1 MQFLYAP
8 VGTTNA
14 AGAITLR
21 CTVTCATGEEFDMA
35 WAQPW
40 TWIGNTINAATGA
53 QYTQYQTGATL
64 VVPQVAPPSQAI
76 LQQERER
83 RERRERANTRG
94 YALLDLLL
102 NGEQRESLRAYG
114 FFVAVAPSGNRY
126 RLTRGHHA
134 GNISMWDPATGCW
147 CGTLC
152 VHISTR
158 FPDGDNL
165 AAQLLAIT
173 TNEADFLCVAN
184 LQDGYRPHGVNRV
197 LEEQTEEVVVEVPEG
212 ITPEQMQQAVRDVAH
227 DIENGTYAMVG

>member
-8 VGTTNA
+8 VDTNA

-40 TWIGNTINAATGA
+40 TWIGTTNGTGA
-53 QYTQYQTGATL
+53 QFVTAQYQTAATL
-64 VVPQVAPPSQAI
+64 NVQQVAPPSQAI
-76 LQQERER
+76 LQQQRER
-83 RERRERANTRG
+83 RERRQRADARG

-102 NGEQRESLRAYG
+102 DAEQRESLSSRG
-114 FFVAVAPSGNRY
+114 CFVVVAPSGNRY
-126 RLTRGHHA
+126 RLTRGRHA
-134 GNISMWDPATGCW
+134 GNITMWDPATERW

-152 VHISTR
+152 VHISPR

-184 LQDGYRPHGVNRV
+184 LQDGYRPPGVNRV
-197 LEEQTEEVVVEVPEG
+197 LEEQTEEIVVEVPEG
-212 ITPEQMQQAVRDVAH
+212 VTPEQMQQAVRDVAR
-227 DIENGTYAMVG
+227 DVENGTYAMAD